1 MNAIQH
7 QVAQT
12 KNLKLLRARPITL
25 QTKTPRHQREVAS
38 NTTRRY
44 GPIVEAMRA
53 KGLTYQQIGEKLGIA
68 ATSASSFLSRYRTG
82 VRQGKI

>member
-12 KNLKLLRARPITL
+12 INIPLLRARPA
-25 QTKTPRHQREVAS
+25 TPETTPKHQRLVAS
-38 NTTRRY
+38 ETTKRY
-44 GPIVEAMRA
+44 GPIIEQMRLE
-53 KGLTYQQIGEKLGIA
+53 GYTYEQIGEKLDIA
-68 ATSASSFLSRYRTG
+68 TTSASSFLSRYRTG